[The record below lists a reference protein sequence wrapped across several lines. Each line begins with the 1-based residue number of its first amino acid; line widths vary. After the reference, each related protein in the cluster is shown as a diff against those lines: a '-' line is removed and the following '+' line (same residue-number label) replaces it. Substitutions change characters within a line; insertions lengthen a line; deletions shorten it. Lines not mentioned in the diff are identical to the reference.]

1 MTEELINN
9 FEETEDITDSTIV
22 RIFRFLL
29 RITVVSVFGII
40 LGIGAYLGIPAI
52 YREFVEP
59 VQTNSRQIEIIT
71 RELEE
76 LKEVLSSQ
84 TMTIEEINGMLEGSL
99 AEQRESI
106 AELTAQVVTIDAV
119 VIELEEGAKNFVTM
133 EGRLDMVD
141 DVLQEFG
148 SDLEGFSVK
157 LEETDTPSAKL
168 SRQLQLIKA
177 MELITRARFWFIQDN
192 LGKARDDIQ
201 SAKEVVE
208 LVQSDGAES
217 EVEIL
222 AGIVERL
229 DQALLAVE
237 LTPIVAADDLEIVWQ
252 LLILATEP

>member
-9 FEETEDITDSTIV
+9 VEETEDVSDSTIV

-29 RITVVSVFGII
+29 RITVVIIFGII
-40 LGIGAYLGIPAI
+40 LGISAYLGVPAI

-59 VQTNSRQIEIIT
+59 VQTNSRQIEIFIG
-71 RELEE
+71 EFEG
-76 LKEVLSSQ
+76 LKEDLSSQ
-84 TMTIEEINGMLEGSL
+84 TMTIEEINGMVEGLL

-106 AELTAQVVTIDAV
+106 AELTAKVAVIDVA
-119 VIELEEGAKNFVTM
+119 VIELEEGAKNIVTM
-133 EGRLDMVD
+133 EGRLDRVD

-148 SDLEGFSVK
+148 SDLEGFSVE

-177 MELITRARFWFIQDN
+177 MELITRARFWFLQDN
-192 LGKARDDIQ
+192 QGKAREDIQ

-208 LVQSDGAES
+208 LVLTDGAES
-217 EVEIL
+217 EVEVL

-229 DQALLAVE
+229 DQALLAIE